1 MEQPKSSKNLYKTLN
16 NGLKMPRFGLGT
28 YKMIDSST
36 IKQAVSQEGY
46 RMYDCA
52 SFYKNEDIVGKALDE
67 LLNQDKTVT
76 R

>member
-1 MEQPKSSKNLYKTLN
+1 
-16 NGLKMPRFGLGT
+16 MPRLGLGT
-28 YKMIDSST
+28 YHMKDPST

-52 SFYKNEDIVGKALDE
+52 SFYKNEHIVGKALDDI
-67 LLNQDKTVT
+67 LNQDKTVT